1 MAGNTLNELREEF
14 ESFLRQDVSI
24 LNGTRRVDGLKV
36 IMND

>member
-24 LNGTRRVDGLKV
+24 GRERGLDGLLV
-36 IMND
+36 HDYS